1 MTGPEPE
8 GATPPASTHSDGA
21 RRFLRRSGHPGP
33 RRLLHP
39 GAWWLWATALAAAA
53 LRTTDPLLLGL
64 ILVVVAYVVV
74 ARRTDAPWARSFG
87 SFLRLGAFVIAVRVV
102 FQMLFGVRVE
112 GTTLFTIPS
121 VTLPTW
127 AAGVSLGGPVTL
139 EAIIGAAYQGVRLAV
154 VLACFGA
161 ASSLCSPY
169 RMLRA
174 LPSAL
179 YEAGVAVTVALTF
192 APQAVLASRQVR
204 DARRLRG
211 RAGRGPV
218 AWVGSAMPV
227 LEGALE
233 RSVALAASMDAR
245 GYGRRGTTSPGHRRL
260 VSALMLFGLCAIAVG
275 AYGLLDESAPVVLR
289 MPPFLLGAVL
299 LTAALMISGRSLE
312 RTRYRADPWALPEW
326 IVSCSGLASLVTMII
341 AGRQGAALDPS
352 VYPLA
357 MPELVPLAS
366 FGILVALLPARFAP
380 EPPALASIESV
391 GRFEVA
397 A

>member
-1 MTGPEPE
+1 M
-8 GATPPASTHSDGA
+8 
-21 RRFLRRSGHPGP
+21 
-33 RRLLHP
+33 
-39 GAWWLWATALAAAA
+39 WATALAATA

-74 ARRTDAPWARSFG
+74 ARRSDAPWARSFA
-87 SFLRLGAFVIAVRVV
+87 SFLRLGVFVIAIRVV
-102 FQMLFGVRVE
+102 FQILFGVRVE

-121 VTLPTW
+121 VTLPSW

-139 EAIIGAAYQGVRLAV
+139 EAIVGAAYQGLRLAV
-154 VLACFGA
+154 VIACFGA

-179 YEAGVAVTVALTF
+179 YEAGVAITVALTF
-192 APQAVLASRQVR
+192 APQAVIASKQVR

-211 RAGRGPV
+211 RAERGPR

-245 GYGRRGTTSPGHRRL
+245 GYGRRGATSNRHRRII
-260 VSALMLFGLCAIAVG
+260 SGLMLLGLCAIAIG
-275 AYGLLDESAPVVLR
+275 TYGLLDDSAPVALR
-289 MPPFLLGAVL
+289 MPPFVMGAVVL
-299 LTAALMISGRSLE
+299 AAALTVSGRSLE
-312 RTRYRADPWALPEW
+312 RTRYRADPWAMPEW
-326 IVSCSGLASLVTMII
+326 VVSLSGLGALVAMII
-341 AGRQGAALDPS
+341 AGRQGAPLEPS

-357 MPELVPLAS
+357 VPALVPIAS
-366 FGILVALLPARFAP
+366 IGILLALLPAWFAP
-380 EPPALASIESV
+380 QPPKLASIDSIEQ
-391 GRFEVA
+391 FEVA

>member
-1 MTGPEPE
+1 MIGSTAPG
-8 GATPPASTHSDGA
+8 TSNPAIASSQSSPQH
-21 RRFLRRSGHPGP
+21 L

-39 GAWWLWATALAAAA
+39 GAWWVWATALAATA

-64 ILVVVAYVVV
+64 ILAVVAYVVM
-74 ARRTDAPWARSFG
+74 ARRTDAPWSRSFA
-87 SFLRLGAFVIAVRVV
+87 SFLRLGAFVIAVRVL

-121 VTLPTW
+121 ITLPGW

-139 EAIIGAAYQGVRLAV
+139 EAIIGALYQGLRLAV

-179 YEAGVAVTVALTF
+179 YEAGVAITVALTF
-192 APQAVLASRQVR
+192 APQAVIASRQVR

-211 RAGRGPV
+211 RAERGPR

-245 GYGRRGTTSPGHRRL
+245 GYGRRGSASRRHRRTI
-260 VSALMLFGLCAIAVG
+260 SALVLLGLCALAVG
-275 AYGLLDESAPVVLR
+275 TYGLLDESAPVVLR
-289 MPPFLLGAVL
+289 MPPFLLGA
-299 LTAALMISGRSLE
+299 AALMVALAVSGRSLE

-326 IVSCSGLASLVTMII
+326 VVAFSGLVALAAMIL
-341 AGRQGAALDPS
+341 AGRQGAVLEPS

-357 MPELVPLAS
+357 APAIIPVAS
-366 FGILVALLPARFAP
+366 IGILVALLPARFAP
-380 EPPALASIESV
+380 RPPVLASVDTV
-391 GRFEVA
+391 GQFEVA

>member
-1 MTGPEPE
+1 MST
-8 GATPPASTHSDGA
+8 TASSSPGSERSSHRRA
-21 RRFLRRSGHPGP
+21 RPGP
-33 RRLLHP
+33 RRMLHP

-53 LRTTDPLLLGL
+53 LRTTDPVLLAL
-64 ILVVVAYVVV
+64 ILVVAAFVVA

-87 SFLRLGAFVIAVRVV
+87 SFLRIGGVIIGVRVV

-112 GTTLFTIPS
+112 GTTLFTLPS
-121 VTLPTW
+121 VRLPSW

-139 EAIIGAAYQGVRLAV
+139 EALVGAACQGLRLAV

-179 YEAGVAVTVALTF
+179 YEAGVAITVALTF

-211 RAGRGPV
+211 RAERGPA

-233 RSVALAASMDAR
+233 RSVALASSMDAR
-245 GYGRRGTTSPGHRRL
+245 GYGRRGATPVRTRRL
-260 VSALMLFGLCAIAVG
+260 ITASMLFGLMAVAVG
-275 AYGLLDESAPVVLR
+275 VYGLLDETVPAVLR
-289 MPPFLLGAVL
+289 TPPFVIGA
-299 LTAALMISGRSLE
+299 AALALALYLSGRGAE
-312 RTRYRADPWALPEW
+312 RTRYRADPWAMPEW
-326 IVSCSGLASLVTMII
+326 IVSLSGVVALVAMIV
-341 AGRQGAALDPS
+341 AGHNGAALELS

-357 MPELVPLAS
+357 MPALVPLPTI
-366 FGILVALLPARFAP
+366 GILIALLPAWIAP
-380 EPPALASIESV
+380 RPPALATVELTSHY
-391 GRFEVA
+391 EVA

>member
-1 MTGPEPE
+1 MNGSTTSGSSNPPVATGPSS
-8 GATPPASTHSDGA
+8 A
-21 RRFLRRSGHPGP
+21 LRP

-39 GAWWLWATALAAAA
+39 GAWWLWATALAATA

-64 ILVVVAYVVV
+64 ILAVVAYVVM
-74 ARRTDAPWARSFG
+74 ARRTDAPWARSFA
-87 SFLRLGAFVIAVRVV
+87 SFLRLGLFVIAIRVL

-121 VTLPTW
+121 VTLPSW

-139 EAIIGAAYQGVRLAV
+139 EAIVGAFYQGLRLAV

-179 YEAGVAVTVALTF
+179 YEAGVAITVALTF
-192 APQAVLASRQVR
+192 APQAVIASRHVR

-211 RAGRGPV
+211 RAERGPR

-245 GYGRRGTTSPGHRRL
+245 GYGRRGTASRRTRRMI
-260 VSALMLFGLCAIAVG
+260 SAFLLLGLCMLAIG
-275 AYGLLDESAPVVLR
+275 TYGLLDDSAPAALR
-289 MPPFLLGAVL
+289 MPPFLLGAFA
-299 LTAALMISGRSLE
+299 LTSALAVSGRSLE
-312 RTRYRADPWALPEW
+312 RTRYRADPWAMPEW
-326 IVSCSGLASLVTMII
+326 IVALSGLVALAAMIV
-341 AGRQGAALDPS
+341 AGRQGAILEPS
-352 VYPLA
+352 VYPLTA
-357 MPELVPLAS
+357 PEIVPLAS
-366 FGILVALLPARFAP
+366 IGILVALLPARFAP
-380 EPPALASIESV
+380 RPPVLTSVESI
-391 GRFEVA
+391 GQFEVA

>member
-1 MTGPEPE
+1 MSPTPVPADHREPK
-8 GATPPASTHSDGA
+8 AH
-21 RRFLRRSGHPGP
+21 RRVGRP

-39 GAWWLWATALAAAA
+39 GAWWVWATALAAAA

-64 ILVVVAYVVV
+64 ILAVVAFVVA

-87 SFLRLGAFVIAVRVV
+87 SFLRLGAFVISIRVL
-102 FQMLFGVRVE
+102 FQMLFGVRLE

-121 VTLPTW
+121 VTLPSW

-139 EAIIGAAYQGVRLAV
+139 EALVGAATQGLRLAV

-179 YEAGVAVTVALTF
+179 YEAGVAITVALTF
-192 APQAVLASRQVR
+192 APQAVIASRQVR

-211 RAGRGPV
+211 RTDRGPA
-218 AWVGSAMPV
+218 AWLGSAMPV

-245 GYGRRGTTSPGHRRL
+245 GYGRRGATPIRTRRL
-260 VSALMLFGLCAIAVG
+260 ITASMLIGLVAVAVG
-275 AYGLLDESAPVVLR
+275 AYGLLDDTVPAVLR
-289 MPPFLLGAVL
+289 TPPFLLGA
-299 LTAALMISGRSLE
+299 AALMGALYLSGRGAE
-312 RTRYRADPWALPEW
+312 RTRYRADPWSIPEW
-326 IVSCSGLASLVTMII
+326 SVSLSGVAALVAMVI
-341 AGRQGAALDPS
+341 AGRNGADLEPS
-352 VYPLA
+352 VYPLT
-357 MPELVPLAS
+357 MPALVPLPTV
-366 FGILVALLPARFAP
+366 GILLAVLPAWLAP
-380 EPPALASIESV
+380 RPPALASVEFETH
-391 GRFEVA
+391 FEVA